1 MAAADGGVFA
11 FGNAG
16 YFGSV
21 PAQGVADPKPVV
33 SISPAPD
40 GQGYWLTAS
49 NGSLYRYGSAVF
61 LGSLGGLTLA
71 EPIVGASSS

>member
-1 MAAADGGVFA
+1 
-11 FGNAG
+11 
-16 YFGSV
+16 V